1 MSSIFIAPIFDYL
14 LPPHFKIL
22 LFFLLGAPLDISSKL
37 FDLELLPEPDS
48 LVNFSQLM
56 FDVSASIRDWMSYL
70 FSGMVGGLEKR
81 ESFTRFFIS
90 SFLYFLLSLSH
101 ISSISK
107 FYISWTSSDSKRPF
121 YISTKI
127 PTRYWIGVVSISI
140 YYKKYLIT
148 KKKYKNIRKKC
159 FL

>member
-14 LPPHFKIL
+14 LPPHFNRL
-22 LFFLLGAPLDISSKL
+22 LFFLLGAALEISSKL
-37 FDLELLPEPDS
+37 LDLELLPEPDS

-56 FDVSASIRDWMSYL
+56 FDVSASIRDWISYL

-81 ESFTRFFIS
+81 ESLTRFFIS
-90 SFLYFLLSLSH
+90 SFLYFLLNLSH

-140 YYKKYLIT
+140 YYK
-148 KKKYKNIRKKC
+148 NI
-159 FL
+159 